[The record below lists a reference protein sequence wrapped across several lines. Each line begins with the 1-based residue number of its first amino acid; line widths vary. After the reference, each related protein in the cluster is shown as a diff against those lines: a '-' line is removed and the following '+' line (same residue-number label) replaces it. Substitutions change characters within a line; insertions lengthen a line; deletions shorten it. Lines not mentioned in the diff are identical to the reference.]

1 MTTLAVP
8 APTSRQRRTAV
19 LPPTASRLLTSEW
32 IKLRTLRSTWWA
44 LALSVALVVAMAM
57 SRTSSIAQVPEAAG
71 FVEGA
76 VYVTSGAALAQLVF
90 CTLGVLAITGE
101 YASGQIRTSLAAAP
115 TRVPVL
121 WTKLAVIVAT
131 VLVTSLVAVGLAWAA
146 SARWFGATSMTI
158 DLTQADDAR
167 IMLGTPLYLA
177 TVTALAFAIGA
188 LVRTSAAGVAA
199 TLGLVLV
206 VENAIALIPWAP
218 LQAISPY
225 LPATAGNRLVTSD
238 VMGAVTTTSTNATLS
253 PWQGYGVLV
262 AWVLVLLAVAAVRLR
277 REDA

>member
-1 MTTLAVP
+1 M
-8 APTSRQRRTAV
+8 
-19 LPPTASRLLTSEW
+19 
-32 IKLRTLRSTWWA
+32 
-44 LALSVALVVAMAM
+44 
-57 SRTSSIAQVPEAAG
+57 
-71 FVEGA
+71 
-76 VYVTSGAALAQLVF
+76 
-90 CTLGVLAITGE
+90 
-101 YASGQIRTSLAAAP
+101 
-115 TRVPVL
+115 
-121 WTKLAVIVAT
+121 
-131 VLVTSLVAVGLAWAA
+131 TSLVAVGLAWAA
-146 SARWFGATSMTI
+146 SARWFGATAMTI

-206 VENAIALIPWAP
+206 VENAVALIPWAP
-218 LQAISPY
+218 LEAISPY

-262 AWVLVLLAVAAVRLR
+262 AWVLALLAVAAVRLR
-277 REDA
+277 RKDA